1 MQNEALILLIL
12 LVLALIGSHRFI
24 SNFPYP
30 CFVKHNLGGTR
41 NMKKKT
47 ARKLHHHAHVA
58 RMTCAE
64 RLFAGCR
71 TNPRAGPRLEQA
83 LPLMIR

>member
-1 MQNEALILLIL
+1 MLL
-12 LVLALIGSHRFI
+12 LAPEGTHRFL
-24 SNFPYP
+24 SNFEYP
-30 CFVKHNLGGTR
+30 SFTKHNLGGKHIMQTK
-41 NMKKKT
+41 N
-47 ARKLHHHAHVA
+47 ARKRHHHAHVA

-83 LPLMIR
+83 LRLMIR